1 MNINFYYSFR
11 YYTNGRTAKLSDF
24 TSIELLDHFIE
35 ETKFVSEMVNKYQRG
50 AELWLGET
58 SSCYGGGAP
67 DLSNTYVA
75 GFMYVVMTACKNT
88 TCICAFFYY

>member
-1 MNINFYYSFR
+1 MKFVPQVIIHCPFS
-11 YYTNGRTAKLSDF
+11 YYTDGRTAKLPEF
-24 TSIELLDHFIE
+24 TSIELLDRFIE
-35 ETKFVSEMVNKYQRG
+35 ETKSASEKVNKYQRG

-75 GFMYVVMTACKNT
+75 GFMYGKHGHYMYAM
-88 TCICAFFYY
+88 